1 MAGAKKMHAIC
12 TAKKAKAKEKEETA
26 KKAKAKEEEEI
37 CDECNPK
44 GKGSFLS
51 WYDCTTCQKKRRQW
65 YLSKLGLSID
75 QDNLPNI
82 KITYEKIISQAH
94 PCKNLDPIHNAYY
107 FLKRHTLP

>member
-1 MAGAKKMHAIC
+1 MHAIC
-12 TAKKAKAKEKEETA
+12 TAKKAQAKEKEETA

-37 CDECNPK
+37 YCDVCNPK
-44 GKGSFLS
+44 GKAPYMS
-51 WYDCTTCQKKRRQW
+51 WYNCTTCQKNERQW

-75 QDNLPNI
+75 QDNRPII